1 MIKNQNQFTRRTFI
15 KKAGLTTS
23 LFSLYPLSYSS
34 IFSNSTDDKRIIV
47 IGAGLAG
54 LSCAYEL
61 DQAGFNV
68 MLIEARS
75 RPGGRVNTYR
85 DPFSDNLYSEMGA
98 EYVDSSDTYIQ
109 EYCKKFNLK
118 ILPAKQYDGVYVK
131 GQTSSIEGLRSGRDL
146 LPFKG
151 TLEGKLFGQEVQY
164 IQKWIDLVKLK
175 GINSPEVQALD
186 RISVEDILKEGGA
199 PKDIIDLYTYAN
211 ATEETAVPSKMS
223 ALYMILSN
231 TRTSNFSENTV
242 EGRILGG
249 NDQLPKTLAQKLGTK
264 IMYNRPLLRLDYN
277 SNGIIATVKEK
288 QRLVQIPAKKCVLA
302 IPASILKNIEI
313 NPGFSEE
320 KMDSL
325 VNAEDFRKNGIAN
338 FDFDSKAID
347 SLIAAN
353 APDDTLY
360 KKMGME
366 DDAGVFQRRIYRQ
379 ALRFYKSR
387 KGGSILQTFYD
398 TIPIAMFFLLP
409 IFAFILKILYRK
421 HGLYAHHLVFSFYYF
436 SFLFTVFSL
445 ILGVNFIWDIPDSID
460 WLIALSSF
468 FYLYLALK
476 RFYQQGW
483 FKTFFKTSVAS
494 FLFLLFVAP
503 LTAVI
508 LGLFAFLYY

>member
-320 KMDSL
+320 KINCINNQQYGHAMKIAMQYRQRFWDNKNSIGQRVFTDTPL
-325 VNAEDFRKNGIAN
+325 RRVYHFSIDQPGPRGILLSFTSGEDAIKLGKLDNKKRLNIAQN
-338 FDFDSKAID
+338 TCRNIWPEAPMFWEKGVVKYWNEDPWIKA
-347 SLIAAN
+347 S
-353 APDDTLY
+353 Y
-360 KKMGME
+360 SF
-366 DDAGVFQRRIYRQ
+366 AGVGQKGFREILAKPEGPVFFAGEHTAIQRASMNGAIESGMRV
-379 ALRFYKSR
+379 
-387 KGGSILQTFYD
+387 TD
-398 TIPIAMFFLLP
+398 E
-409 IFAFILKILYRK
+409 
-421 HGLYAHHLVFSFYYF
+421 
-436 SFLFTVFSL
+436 
-445 ILGVNFIWDIPDSID
+445 
-460 WLIALSSF
+460 
-468 FYLYLALK
+468 LK
-476 RFYQQGW
+476 RAE
-483 FKTFFKTSVAS
+483 SS
-494 FLFLLFVAP
+494 
-503 LTAVI
+503 
-508 LGLFAFLYY
+508 